1 MRYCTSKLALI
12 RKGLHMNQTDA
23 ATALGM
29 KSKQHLC
36 GIERGWRMAS
46 PAVMKKM
53 QALYGKSALEI
64 LRAAAD
70 TFEQGPIISRQKAR
84 IEKLAAYKS
93 RG

>member
-53 QALYGKSALEI
+53 QALYEQAHPNLGCGDIGCE
-64 LRAAAD
+64 AAHP
-70 TFEQGPIISRQKAR
+70 E
-84 IEKLAAYKS
+84 EE
-93 RG
+93 